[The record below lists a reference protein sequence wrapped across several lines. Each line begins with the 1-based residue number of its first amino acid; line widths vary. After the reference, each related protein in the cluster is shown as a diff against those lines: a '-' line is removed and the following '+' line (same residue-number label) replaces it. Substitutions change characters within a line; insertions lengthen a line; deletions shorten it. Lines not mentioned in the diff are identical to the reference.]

1 MPTITEDQLNEAF
14 QFAQAYPDDP
24 GVQEKAGRIR
34 DAYTAQQRGA
44 GKPLFSRE
52 AQQRQSQETLRK
64 FYQDRERHGLDEET
78 FRQFGRALSQRP
90 EAKYEFFN
98 ERFFSESF
106 GLSKDQSRTMRKEL
120 LEAYS
125 TKTWGEPVTDDKAFY
140 DRMGQEMDREDE
152 VARRGR
158 ELAMQGET
166 GFAADAAFDF
176 DYGSDPNLK
185 ARSESLRKIFRSSFD
200 ETKGS
205 ISNLGISPK
214 EYAAELQQAMG
225 VGEAEGKAMPDKWFV
240 ETVLEMPRDRQ
251 TLFLEAV
258 AAQGGEGEA
267 KSLGRA
273 VMERVWREG
282 ARKLRGISNAGTIGG
297 LESLQRAIV
306 AGRLSSTDIPEDY
319 GFDPLDASFKV
330 KETPPGE
337 MGIGN
342 VKVPAPGTPE
352 FDALSDDQK
361 KALARIDK
369 EVNYLTLGEMVR
381 GVAEG
386 SIDPAK
392 GSNWY
397 TSGVIGVAGMAPSI
411 ALMAGGP
418 IGAGLNI
425 AAYGGQATTDYLAEH
440 PTASIIDATN
450 IGMATGVIQGI
461 LDKIPTKI
469 IAGKTPFFSK
479 WLSSATLTKTGLI
492 GRGAV
497 RFGAG
502 TAFEVGQEFG
512 QDVLAP
518 GFVEELANVLKA
530 DLADANWDKRLE
542 AFTSADSM
550 SELIPSIVMLSL
562 IGTGVGGV
570 NDYRGGWQLVRSKR
584 LLTAAGLDQES
595 VDAVHAAAIAGDA
608 QGTQTLLRDAFV
620 KLDKGPISEVLPK
633 AQQKALDTFK
643 AELEEKKMAL
653 FRLGQGGSI
662 PQVVPVQ
669 GGFDVVSEDGVKR
682 TFATLPEAEEARSAY
697 IAEQGLEV
705 HEDLMAVMSRLDRTA
720 TEDHRK
726 VRNIEGTSKTVLD
739 SYVAGETSLEEATGR
754 ADIYEQVDDQG
765 NAPATAAPK
774 AETKAEPEFDIEG
787 EYQEAKD
794 RLALLSED
802 EQDRLAHLD
811 IIGESSTEFSERVEG
826 TTRRLTGTTTVTLR
840 PKASWATIIEEDS
853 EGDAKFKI
861 KAGRRD
867 WLAEKLF
874 AVDADL
880 RSGKRWLGKETSLFK
895 NGVTRETATDQDLI
909 EAYST
914 LTVGYFVGTAKKGVA
929 GGFQGSA
936 GFRKRYEG
944 AIRTNAINLLD
955 PLARVYRA
963 VAIRA
968 TKIAKMRRDG
978 KLDAELERELMRSVG
993 MTEQNEFD
1001 TQVAK
1006 EKEAIQKELD
1016 PDGVLEDPPMTV
1028 VEEGEGFSHTVMPD
1042 GMTLSGPGT
1051 FSVLAHHGTP
1061 HKVDKFKTAKIG
1073 TGEGA
1078 QAYGWGLY
1086 FGGAKSTGEY
1096 YKTVL
1101 SKIKQ
1106 SQEWTRFSAEN
1117 PERANDF
1124 AEAVASR
1131 STTSVDDVDLGVELQ
1146 NALAGY
1152 RDYGVPLDGANRVD
1166 GNLYTVELLPD
1177 ADEFLDWDKPWSKQ
1191 SEKVR
1196 SALSGLMPSFEMAQE
1211 IEAENERL
1219 AQAYL
1224 DNPTDENDRAFSNH
1238 NLSREKRFADIVLAE
1253 GKPNLY
1259 GKWANGSDIYSAI
1272 NPGAGGLNA
1281 RSASEFLLSL
1291 GIPGIRYLDGN
1302 SRSAGEGSS
1311 NYVIFDEKLVR
1322 ILEENGQPVETQS
1335 ERSFSVLRS
1344 GSTAFSEV
1352 LVDAPLITMDDLI
1365 GINVFPIIADLTA
1378 AGGFYRGIDSS
1389 EIAVPV
1395 EKHGG
1400 PFFPLLLHNINKRL
1414 AWASQGK
1421 SVLSQ
1426 KGKRADA
1433 KAYGI
1438 VVAMSQNAH
1447 VSNTSVISAIL
1458 ETTLAYVRD
1467 GRISQKGVDFI
1478 NEQIRAKPD
1487 LSDFPGLSDKS
1498 VGEYIAPR
1506 NLSFDKRTL
1515 IANVLQTKANAEQG
1529 VPNVQNILDSM
1540 REEAMAGLN
1549 WGDAILVVEF
1559 DANSQPVRLGP
1570 ETDTVVH
1577 PSYDYALKGRVVGK
1591 LPRTISYK
1599 MIWDDF
1605 FAARRAAG
1613 ADVDGDRRSFELS
1626 KPVQMI
1632 TAEIAGRIPSESY
1645 NTIRS
1650 PKHASMVDDIL
1661 SNNWRDTN
1669 TAKNKG
1675 GLGPAEFID
1684 VLNSTQAKH
1693 ALDKYDLVKFKE
1705 KKDEQGLTIYGLGNH
1720 KLFFGIKNGNPAS
1733 GYGLDPSLFG
1743 FPAYVPTE
1751 QEITERLASRK
1762 IKTREAAIAA
1772 IAKEKDSD
1780 KTLTLVLNNE
1790 TGSKGMLSAVM
1801 VKALEEGVTALDAFA
1816 VPSERFPDGFLPS
1829 AYREFGFEETGRV
1842 PFDPS
1847 FYTQIEL
1854 ADLKKFWKDTGWDES
1869 MGYPDIVFMKWG
1881 GYDGSRSEITR
1892 RYFAEGSASFLSR
1905 GDTEP
1910 YAGTVEALVE
1920 SSGQSIEPEGSG
1932 GDGGGDTGDQGTDL
1946 RSPVLSVGLAKA
1958 ADEVRGLSR
1967 VERQNLGL
1975 SPSPSYTFSV
1985 LKKNAKEIKAEVD
1998 AMTSDE
2004 IRSALEKATLTPTLQ
2019 MVELLGEFP
2028 EYLTPVVDYIMAKR
2042 EALINGTVSVRD
2054 VAKAYWITVAS
2065 IGADAINVDTI
2076 RQQADALGIPFDP
2089 SPMFLSYGKKGQAQM
2104 RPEELAAWWL
2114 GTPEG
2119 QTALDNIQAGKFNQG
2134 DWATG
2139 LKMRDAFGRNDLNEK
2154 TTKSG
2159 SYVAGGVGA
2168 PKPKKFNLRNVTDLV
2183 KQINEAKGNPAKLE
2197 KALMSLNN
2205 IAEGKKGFIGHMLGF
2220 GEWATL
2226 DAVELNIWLTGKGST
2241 TYQSESKKRIAA
2253 IAKKASGTKALS
2265 KDLFGR
2271 IRKRIN
2277 ALRGTAKGGTAIP
2290 EEVAAHVIHHWI
2302 WDRAKGIETT
2312 HQGVYHAMATYSVMS
2327 NDLSEYEGWNTIEV
2341 TKEGRV
2347 FSPIVR
2353 DLLQRRADGE
2363 DIPRELIDE
2372 AIRTFFPS
2380 RLVQVPESPED
2391 LPTRAEIDEA
2401 ILKTKGEKVMERVVP
2416 KGAITP
2422 GEEVTMRQDVPSMTR
2437 FGLGVVTIRGKLGAS
2452 YEAMGRILKPR
2463 FELNEKETLKIG
2475 LGSGKQPH
2483 IKIVGAWA
2491 EDQTMPADLKDWTQV
2506 GFNPDRHS
2514 FYYERAT
2521 MRQVT
2526 AGSEAFQIGN
2536 TVFVKDPVFG
2546 DGNISP
2552 ISYSVLSNAESR
2564 IADQYNPLF
2573 RDPDKRRKIL
2583 VEGQKRVREKA
2594 KDFDDIVRSGRTVE
2608 RLDREQATREGVI
2621 YGDLLVQ
2628 YFNADTEE
2636 KVNALPLVDRKAARS
2651 EAKRQAEAW
2660 RKVQDRQQKKI
2671 PRETMVAALRT
2682 LDAMISALPVE
2693 LRGKIGG
2700 MVKIATLTEPGAMVN
2715 ELETRLKRL
2724 DDVLE
2729 AHLKKEANDGVKKL
2743 FEIAKPAR
2751 DESGK
2756 ARKGKAGADIH
2767 DLFETVKRAKKLW
2780 SVDDAE
2786 AHALGLEAIVAAGNL
2801 TPEEEAHKL
2810 LEAEL
2815 VRMFGGWNDVYAD
2828 SGKVDKNGRPIK
2840 VKVRDGAGAERRNA
2854 ALDLATDVWKAGY
2867 LDYQIKKKA
2876 EADRREQ
2883 QRTSLRVATG
2893 KAGLESETRKAEAIG
2908 LTWAGGMK
2916 EKFFSLLNFE
2926 QLVTWVFGDNEVGR
2940 WFINEQRRAENQK
2953 IDEVQQVADGIED
2966 LFTSL
2971 AGGNRFAGEKLHYEM
2986 TQRSLTAT
2994 SETGDVVPLSELE
3007 AISALLMWMQED
3019 GKRHLNGKRDENGKI
3034 VSKWAYGQDFID
3046 EIYSKLSK
3054 NGDKVLTFLI
3064 NQYSQEYE
3072 PLNAVYKEIYGINM
3086 PRNAN
3091 YSPLLVKPQQAGNG
3105 QTVDPTTGNT
3115 VSAGSFTPGSLRT
3128 RAQVSAQPDFRDSI
3142 ATYLSHKKQ
3151 IAHWKANAVLMREA
3165 SGVIGNRDLGD
3176 SVSASSGKEAVKILR
3191 KWIDMI
3197 AQGGNRDAAAGTALV
3212 DLYDRM
3218 VGRAASMA
3226 LVGRVGTL
3234 LIQSTQIMAAS
3245 AAMPTSAF
3253 VLRLSKLLTGNLKW
3267 RDALDSPY
3275 MQRRLKAA
3283 PVHVQLAMEGLR
3295 ASEPT
3300 RLKHAVRE
3308 AGQLLS
3314 ATDAMF
3320 TSGTYAIVLDYQL
3333 KQAKKRNASDPVA
3346 EAHAE
3351 TERIVENLAQP
3362 TRMGTRSFYELSAT
3376 SPIAKLSWAFGSDAR
3391 KNLALLGYTLAKGT
3405 TAEKARAFLFVV
3417 LLNGVLAGV
3426 VRNAWRDLRDDEDEE
3441 IFDEKYWNIRRIALS
3456 ASTDWLF
3463 GFPIIGE
3470 EIQGAIFAAAGEYRP
3485 DSGLFSSIAAAPGAF
3500 KNLFI
3505 DFDSTDVLRDVE
3517 KIASAIGLFNDTAAA
3532 GVSVL
3537 HVIRDVFDLG
3547 SNLIPD

>member
-24 GVQEKAGRIR
+24 EVQEKAGRIR

-52 AQQRQSQETLRK
+52 AQQQQSQETLRK

-78 FRQFGRALSQRP
+78 FQQFGRALSQRP

-251 TLFLEAV
+251 GVFLEAV

-282 ARKLRGISNAGTIGG
+282 ARKLRGISNAGTIGY
-297 LESLQRAIV
+297 LESFQRAIV

-319 GFDPLDASFKV
+319 GFDPLDTQFRV

-369 EVNYLTLGEMVR
+369 EMNYLTLGEMVK

-440 PTASIIDATN
+440 PTASLIDAMN
-450 IGMATGVIQGI
+450 IGMATGVIQGL

-469 IAGKTPFFSK
+469 ISGKTPFFSK
-479 WLSSATLTKTGLI
+479 WLSSPTLTKRGLI

-497 RFGAG
+497 RLGGG
-502 TAFEVGQEFG
+502 TVFETGQEFG

-530 DLADANWDKRLE
+530 DLEDANWDKRLE

-562 IGTGVGGV
+562 ISTGVGGI

-595 VDAVHAAAIAGDA
+595 VDAVHAAAVAGDA
-608 QGTQTLLRDAFV
+608 QETQTLLREAFV

-633 AQQKALDTFK
+633 AQQKALETFK
-643 AELEEKKMAL
+643 TELEEKKMAL

-720 TEDHRK
+720 TEEHRK

-774 AETKAEPEFDIEG
+774 AETKAEPEFDIES
-787 EYQEAKD
+787 EYQETKD

-968 TKIAKMRRDG
+968 TKIAKLRRDG

-993 MTEQNEFD
+993 MTEQNEYD

-1006 EKEAIQKELD
+1006 EKEAIQEELD

-1061 HKVDKFKTAKIG
+1061 HKVDKFKTANIG
-1073 TGEGA
+1073 TGEGQ

-1106 SQEWTRFSAEN
+1106 SQEWKRFSAEN
-1117 PERANDF
+1117 PDRANDF
-1124 AEAVASR
+1124 AEAVANR
-1131 STTSVDDVDLGVELQ
+1131 STTLVDDVDLGVELQ

-1152 RDYGVPLDGANRVD
+1152 VDYGVPLDGANRVD
-1166 GNLYTVELLPD
+1166 GNLYTVELLPNE
-1177 ADEFLDWDKPWSKQ
+1177 DEFLDYNKPLSEQ
-1191 SEKVR
+1191 SEQIRQRLFPLVDQFRKE
-1196 SALSGLMPSFEMAQE
+1196 MPEGFDV
-1211 IEAENERL
+1211 ERL
-1219 AQAYL
+1219 Q
-1224 DNPTDENDRAFSNH
+1224 
-1238 NLSREKRFADIVLAE
+1238 
-1253 GKPNLY
+1253 
-1259 GKWANGSDIYSAI
+1259 
-1272 NPGAGGLNA
+1272 GAGVLRVVGVTEDGNQINA
-1281 RSASEFLLSL
+1281 RLASERLLAA
-1291 GIPGIRYLDGN
+1291 GIPGIRFLDGN

-1311 NYVIFDEKLVR
+1311 NYVIFDEDLVR
-1322 ILEENGQPVETQS
+1322 ILEENGQPVETNS
-1335 ERSFSVLRS
+1335 ERSFSVMASQDAEYLNLAKGPEKNRS
-1344 GSTAFSEV
+1344 RLQVMVDAAASDIDRDVFKHIYLKNEKRFKDAVESGRARKGVPISDFLGKAVMLHQPDAAFS
-1352 LVDAPLITMDDLI
+1352 
-1365 GINVFPIIADLTA
+1365 
-1378 AGGFYRGIDSS
+1378 GGLKFQGKT
-1389 EIAVPV
+1389 VV
-1395 EKHGG
+1395 KGTGG
-1400 PFFPLLLHNINKRL
+1400 VYYPMLFGDGGDF
-1414 AWASQGK
+1414 WASTQSAAESMAASLNEISVANGGK
-1421 SVLSQ
+1421 IYMAL
-1426 KGKRADA
+1426 
-1433 KAYGI
+1433 
-1438 VVAMSQNAH
+1438 
-1447 VSNTSVISAIL
+1447 TS
-1458 ETTLAYVRD
+1458 
-1467 GRISQKGVDFI
+1467 
-1478 NEQIRAKPD
+1478 
-1487 LSDFPGLSDKS
+1487 
-1498 VGEYIAPR
+1498 AP
-1506 NLSFDKRTL
+1506 
-1515 IANVLQTKANAEQG
+1515 I
-1529 VPNVQNILDSM
+1529 
-1540 REEAMAGLN
+1540 
-1549 WGDAILVVEF
+1549 
-1559 DANSQPVRLGP
+1559 
-1570 ETDTVVH
+1570 
-1577 PSYDYALKGRVVGK
+1577 
-1591 LPRTISYK
+1591 
-1599 MIWDDF
+1599 
-1605 FAARRAAG
+1605 
-1613 ADVDGDRRSFELS
+1613 
-1626 KPVQMI
+1626 
-1632 TAEIAGRIPSESY
+1632 
-1645 NTIRS
+1645 
-1650 PKHASMVDDIL
+1650 
-1661 SNNWRDTN
+1661 
-1669 TAKNKG
+1669 
-1675 GLGPAEFID
+1675 
-1684 VLNSTQAKH
+1684 
-1693 ALDKYDLVKFKE
+1693 
-1705 KKDEQGLTIYGLGNH
+1705 H
-1720 KLFFGIKNGNPAS
+1720 KLFSSTTMATGMLDILARLSASPDVYGIS
-1733 GYGLDPSLFG
+1733 
-1743 FPAYVPTE
+1743 E
-1751 QEITERLASRK
+1751 QNLSDI
-1762 IKTREAAIAA
+1762 
-1772 IAKEKDSD
+1772 IAKASQIRLKKKVAGKVTVKTFS
-1780 KTLTLVLNNE
+1780 KTLSESAPLKKNLAEIKRLLKPEASTFDVRYGFARSVAKQVAATLKGKEEASKKFASLLTGESNLYAKGAIRKGKLSEEAIIQGFSDLFAEPFLKAFQSLKKGGHIYAIIEMDGLVEAVKTSNHESYGFSIRSTSGKKPTVHLIDKSMEWHDVIGIRGQAGYISEADHKKVYPTSGVSSKKHGVLE
-1790 TGSKGMLSAVM
+1790 
-1801 VKALEEGVTALDAFA
+1801 VKAPRPGATH
-1816 VPSERFPDGFLPS
+1816 S
-1829 AYREFGFEETGRV
+1829 
-1842 PFDPS
+1842 
-1847 FYTQIEL
+1847 I
-1854 ADLKKFWKDTGWDES
+1854 
-1869 MGYPDIVFMKWG
+1869 DI
-1881 GYDGSRSEITR
+1881 T
-1892 RYFAEGSASFLSR
+1892 
-1905 GDTEP
+1905 
-1910 YAGTVEALVE
+1910 
-1920 SSGQSIEPEGSG
+1920 
-1932 GDGGGDTGDQGTDL
+1932 
-1946 RSPVLSVGLAKA
+1946 
-1958 ADEVRGLSR
+1958 
-1967 VERQNLGL
+1967 
-1975 SPSPSYTFSV
+1975 TFSV

-1998 AMTSDE
+1998 AMSSDE

-2028 EYLTPVVDYIMAKR
+2028 EYLTPVVDYIMSKR

-2183 KQINEAKGNPAKLE
+2183 EQINAAKGNPAKLE

-2241 TYQSESKKRIAA
+2241 TYQSEAKKRIAA
-2253 IAKKASGTKALS
+2253 IAKKASGSKALS

-2327 NDLSEYEGWNTIEV
+2327 NDLSEYKGWNTIEV

-2422 GEEVTMRQDVPSMTR
+2422 GEEVTMRQDVPSMTK

-2526 AGSEAFQIGN
+2526 GGSEAFQIGN

-2636 KVNALPLVDRKAARS
+2636 KVNALPPVDRKAARS

-2660 RKVQDRQQKKI
+2660 RKMQDRQQKKI

-2867 LDYQIKKKA
+2867 FDYQIKKKA

-2908 LTWAGGMK
+2908 LTWAGGLK

-3019 GKRHLNGKRDENGKI
+3019 GKRHLKGKRDENGKI

-3253 VLRLSKLLTGNLKW
+3253 VMRLSKLLTGNLKW

-3314 ATDAMF
+3314 ATDARF
-3320 TSGTYAIVLDYQL
+3320 TSGTYAIVYDYQL
-3333 KQAKKRNASDPVA
+3333 KQAKKRKASDPVA

-3391 KNLALLGYTLAKGT
+3391 KNLALLGYTLAKGNNT
-3405 TAEKARAFLFVV
+3405 EKARAFLFVV

-3426 VRNAWRDLRDDEDEE
+3426 VRNAWRDLRDDEDDE

-3463 GFPIIGE
+3463 GFPVIGE

-3517 KIASAIGLFNDTAAA
+3517 KIATAVGLFNDSAAA

-3537 HVIRDVFDLG
+3537 HIIRDVFDLG